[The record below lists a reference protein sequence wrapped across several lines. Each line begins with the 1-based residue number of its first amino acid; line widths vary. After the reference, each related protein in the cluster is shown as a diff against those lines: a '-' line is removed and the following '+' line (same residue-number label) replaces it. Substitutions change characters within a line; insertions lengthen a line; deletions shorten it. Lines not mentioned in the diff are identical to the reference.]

1 MNLDE
6 KQINVTFLS
15 LKEDMWGSITVERIT
30 DLDKITQ
37 IENEAKRTVLPLYS
51 YPCSFLKCRQ
61 DIFVPLFF
69 ECFASH
75 SLPNVHETDTWG
87 QINTL
92 QKLNDR
98 KKTFLWFLILCRLL
112 KFTCNKALQGKKNNQ
127 KKTRGRGELIRKSHR
142 EARNSSER
150 PIHLLFTKLPSGAV
164 MDLQQQFTWAELS
177 LAWLFCSWSVY
188 ATFPKPEGLFYVR
201 VHMISAL
208 AAFLSFLFFFFLI
221 ALKICDCQELC
232 ISLCPRSLL
241 LL

>member
-112 KFTCNKALQGKKNNQ
+112 KFTCNKALKGKKNNQ

-150 PIHLLFTKLPSGAV
+150 PIHLLLNCH
-164 MDLQQQFTWAELS
+164 QELS
-177 LAWLFCSWSVY
+177 W
-188 ATFPKPEGLFYVR
+188 TFNSSLPGLSYHLHDYFVPDLCMPPSPNLR
-201 VHMISAL
+201 
-208 AAFLSFLFFFFLI
+208 
-221 ALKICDCQELC
+221 DCFM
-232 ISLCPRSLL
+232 
-241 LL
+241 